1 MADQKLRIGKIPYAN
16 LFPIF
21 YILESECDC
30 SEYEFVEGVPSAL
43 NYMLR
48 IGEVDVS
55 PSSSIEYLRHSD
67 EYAIVEDHSI
77 SSMGPVGSIIL
88 LSGKPIEEL
97 NGLLVLTS
105 SHSETSV
112 ALLEIILRK
121 FFKVKCNLKPADISL
136 QHSEFSLQSADACLL
151 IGDDALKA
159 VKSYKLKVTSE
170 SQNSQLI
177 YPVRKPSLLIRQ
189 GVPAYKGVGIYV
201 GSNSSLSNGV
211 YIYDLG
217 ELWHKHTGL
226 SFTYALWIY
235 KKDCCREKPELLER
249 FEKDL
254 NKAKRLA
261 VKNFK
266 KIALQSPMRGIL
278 TEAELITYWENISY
292 DFGDEHRKGFELF
305 RKFSEELGLI

>member
-1 MADQKLRIGKIPYAN
+1 MQLVADKYMADQKLRIGKIPYAN

-21 YILESECDC
+21 YMLESECDC
-30 SEYEFVEGVPSAL
+30 SGYEFIEGVPSAL

-48 IGEVDVS
+48 IGEVDIS

-97 NGLLVLTS
+97 NGLSVLTS

-112 ALLEIILRK
+112 ALLRIIFEK
-121 FFKVKCNLKPADISL
+121 FYKVKCELRTADIYPDSL
-136 QHSEFSLQSADACLL
+136 PSRRVESPTATEAYLL

-159 VKSYKLKVTSE
+159 VKSKSAKLT
-170 SQNSQLI
+170 
-177 YPVRKPSLLIRQ
+177 
-189 GVPAYKGVGIYV
+189 
-201 GSNSSLSNGV
+201 

-217 ELWHKHTGL
+217 ELWHKNTGL
-226 SFTYALWIY
+226 PFTFALWIY
-235 KKDCCREKPELLER
+235 RKDCCREKPELLRR
-249 FEKDL
+249 FENDL
-254 NKAKRLA
+254 NKAKKL
-261 VKNFK
+261 VLKQFK
-266 KIALQSPMRGIL
+266 MIAPESPLKGIL
-278 TEAELITYWENISY
+278 TENELISYWENISY

>member
-21 YILESECDC
+21 YTLESECDC
-30 SEYEFVEGVPSAL
+30 SEYEFIEGVPSAL
-43 NYMLR
+43 NKMLR
-48 IGEVDVS
+48 TGEVDVS
-55 PSSSIEYLRHSD
+55 PSSSIEYLRHSN
-67 EYAIVEDHSI
+67 EYAIIEDHSI
-77 SSMGPVGSIIL
+77 SSIGPVGSIIL

-97 NGLLVLTS
+97 NGLSVLTS
-105 SHSETSV
+105 SQSETSV

-121 FFKVKCNLKPADISL
+121 FFNVRCNLKTADISL

-159 VKSYKLKVTSE
+159 VKSFELMH
-170 SQNSQLI
+170 
-177 YPVRKPSLLIRQ
+177 
-189 GVPAYKGVGIYV
+189 
-201 GSNSSLSNGV
+201 
-211 YIYDLG
+211 IYDLG
-217 ELWHKHTGL
+217 ELWQKHTGL
-226 SFTYALWIY
+226 PFTYALWIY
-235 KKDCCREKPELLER
+235 KKDCCREKPELLEK

-278 TEAELITYWENISY
+278 TEAELITYWKNISY
-292 DFGDEHRKGFELF
+292 DFRNEHRKGFELF
-305 RKFSEELGLI
+305 RKFSGELGLI

>member
-1 MADQKLRIGKIPYAN
+1 MTNQKLRIGKIPYAN

-21 YILESECDC
+21 YMLESECDC
-30 SEYEFVEGVPSAL
+30 SGYEFVEGVPSAL

-48 IGEVDVS
+48 MGEVDVS

-67 EYAIVEDHSI
+67 EYVIVEDHSI

-97 NGLLVLTS
+97 NGLSVLTS

-112 ALLEIILRK
+112 ALLRIIFER
-121 FFKVKCNLKPADISL
+121 FYKVKCDLKTADIHLDSL
-136 QHSEFSLQSADACLL
+136 PSAAEAYLL

-159 VKSYKLKVTSE
+159 VKSYDLKVKSE
-170 SQNSQLI
+170 SKNSQL
-177 YPVRKPSLLIRQ
+177 STL
-189 GVPAYKGVGIYV
+189 
-201 GSNSSLSNGV
+201 NSKLV

-217 ELWHKHTGL
+217 ELWQEHIGL
-226 SFTYALWIY
+226 PFTYALWIY

-249 FEKDL
+249 FKNDL
-254 NKAKRLA
+254 KKAKKLA
-261 VKNFK
+261 LKNFK

-292 DFGDEHRKGFELF
+292 NFGDEHKKGLELF
-305 RKFSEELGLI
+305 RKFSEELGLICLSP

>member
-1 MADQKLRIGKIPYAN
+1 MQLVADKYMADQKLRIGRIPYAN

-21 YILESECDC
+21 YMLESECDC
-30 SEYEFVEGVPSAL
+30 SGYEFIEGVPSAL

-67 EYAIVEDHSI
+67 EYAIVENHSI

-97 NGLLVLTS
+97 NGLSVLTS

-121 FFKVKCNLKPADISL
+121 FFNMRCNLKPADLSL

-159 VKSYKLKVTSE
+159 GKSYKLKVNNQG
-170 SQNSQLI
+170 QNFKLFT
-177 YPVRKPSLLIRQ
+177 PNFELMH
-189 GVPAYKGVGIYV
+189 
-201 GSNSSLSNGV
+201 
-211 YIYDLG
+211 IYDLG

-226 SFTYALWIY
+226 PFTYALWIY

>member
-1 MADQKLRIGKIPYAN
+1 MQLVADKYMADQKLRIGRIPYAN

-21 YILESECDC
+21 YMLESECDC

-67 EYAIVEDHSI
+67 EYAIVENHSI

-97 NGLLVLTS
+97 NGLSVLTS
-105 SHSETSV
+105 SQSETSV
-112 ALLEIILRK
+112 ALLRIIFEK
-121 FFKVKCNLKPADISL
+121 FYKVKCELRTADIYPDLLPSRRVE
-136 QHSEFSLQSADACLL
+136 SPTATEAYLL

-159 VKSYKLKVTSE
+159 VKSKSAKLT
-170 SQNSQLI
+170 
-177 YPVRKPSLLIRQ
+177 
-189 GVPAYKGVGIYV
+189 
-201 GSNSSLSNGV
+201 

-217 ELWHKHTGL
+217 ELWHKNTGL
-226 SFTYALWIY
+226 PFTFALWIY

-249 FEKDL
+249 FKKDL

-266 KIALQSPMRGIL
+266 KIALQSSMRGIL

-292 DFGDEHRKGFELF
+292 DLGDEHRKGLELF

>member
-1 MADQKLRIGKIPYAN
+1 MQLVADKYMADQKLRIGRIPYAN

-21 YILESECDC
+21 YMLESECDC

-67 EYAIVEDHSI
+67 EYAIVENHSI

-97 NGLLVLTS
+97 NGLSVLTS
-105 SHSETSV
+105 SQSETSV
-112 ALLEIILRK
+112 ALLRIIFEK
-121 FFKVKCNLKPADISL
+121 FYKVKCELRTADIYPDLLPSRRVE
-136 QHSEFSLQSADACLL
+136 SPTATEAYLL

-159 VKSYKLKVTSE
+159 VKSKSAKLT
-170 SQNSQLI
+170 
-177 YPVRKPSLLIRQ
+177 
-189 GVPAYKGVGIYV
+189 
-201 GSNSSLSNGV
+201 

-217 ELWHKHTGL
+217 ELWHKNTGL
-226 SFTYALWIY
+226 PFTFALWIY

-266 KIALQSPMRGIL
+266 KIALQSSMRGIL

>member
-1 MADQKLRIGKIPYAN
+1 MQLVADKYMADQKLRIGKIPYAN

-21 YILESECDC
+21 YMLESECDC
-30 SEYEFVEGVPSAL
+30 SEYEFIEGVPSAL

-67 EYAIVEDHSI
+67 EYAIVENHSI

-97 NGLLVLTS
+97 NGLSVLTS
-105 SHSETSV
+105 SQSETSV
-112 ALLEIILRK
+112 ALLRIIFEK
-121 FFKVKCNLKPADISL
+121 FYKVKCELRTADIYPDSL
-136 QHSEFSLQSADACLL
+136 PSRRVESPTATEAYLL

-159 VKSYKLKVTSE
+159 VKSKSAKLT
-170 SQNSQLI
+170 
-177 YPVRKPSLLIRQ
+177 
-189 GVPAYKGVGIYV
+189 
-201 GSNSSLSNGV
+201 

-217 ELWHKHTGL
+217 ELWHKNTGL
-226 SFTYALWIY
+226 PFTFALWIY
-235 KKDCCREKPELLER
+235 KKGCCREKPELLER

-266 KIALQSPMRGIL
+266 KIVLQSPMRGIL

-292 DFGDEHRKGFELF
+292 DFRNEHRKGLEFF
-305 RKFSEELGLI
+305 RKYSEELGLI

>member
-1 MADQKLRIGKIPYAN
+1 M
-16 LFPIF
+16 
-21 YILESECDC
+21 LESECDC
-30 SEYEFVEGVPSAL
+30 SGYEFVEGVPSAL

-97 NGLLVLTS
+97 NGLSVLTS
-105 SHSETSV
+105 SNSETSV

-121 FFKVKCNLKPADISL
+121 FFNVRCNLKPAEISL

-159 VKSYKLKVTSE
+159 VKSYEFPPSAGSLSSASRLRRPEAKKVMSE
-170 SQNSQLI
+170 SNSQL
-177 YPVRKPSLLIRQ
+177 STL
-189 GVPAYKGVGIYV
+189 
-201 GSNSSLSNGV
+201 NSQLV

-226 SFTYALWIY
+226 PFTYALWIY
-235 KKDCCREKPELLER
+235 KKDCCKEKAELLKR
-249 FEKDL
+249 FKSDL
-254 NKAKRLA
+254 NRSKKRALE
-261 VKNFK
+261 NFK
-266 KIALQSPMRGIL
+266 MIASESPLKGIL
-278 TEAELITYWENISY
+278 TENELIAYWENISY
-292 DFGDEHRKGFELF
+292 DFRNEHKKGFELF
-305 RKFSEELGLI
+305 RKLSEEMGLI

>member
-1 MADQKLRIGKIPYAN
+1 MADKKLRIGKIPYAN

-21 YILESECDC
+21 YMLESECDC
-30 SEYEFVEGVPSAL
+30 SGYEFVEGVPSAL

-48 IGEVDVS
+48 MGEVDVS

-67 EYAIVEDHSI
+67 EYAIVENHSI

-97 NGLLVLTS
+97 NGLSVLTS

-112 ALLEIILRK
+112 ALLRIIFER
-121 FFKVKCNLKPADISL
+121 FYKVKCDLKTADIHLDSL
-136 QHSEFSLQSADACLL
+136 PSAAEAYLL

-159 VKSYKLKVTSE
+159 VKNRSAE
-170 SQNSQLI
+170 F
-177 YPVRKPSLLIRQ
+177 P
-189 GVPAYKGVGIYV
+189 
-201 GSNSSLSNGV
+201 

-217 ELWHKHTGL
+217 ELWQKHTGL
-226 SFTYALWIY
+226 PFTYALWIY
-235 KKDCCREKPELLER
+235 KKDCCKEKAELLKR
-249 FEKDL
+249 FKSDL

-261 VKNFK
+261 LKNFK

-278 TEAELITYWENISY
+278 TDAELISYWENISY
-292 DFGDEHRKGFELF
+292 DFGDEHKNGLELF

>member
-1 MADQKLRIGKIPYAN
+1 M
-16 LFPIF
+16 
-21 YILESECDC
+21 LESECDC

-43 NYMLR
+43 NKMLR
-48 IGEVDVS
+48 AGGVDVS

-97 NGLLVLTS
+97 NGLSVLTS
-105 SHSETSV
+105 SNSETSV

-121 FFKVKCNLKPADISL
+121 FFNVRCNLKPAEISL

-159 VKSYKLKVTSE
+159 VKSYEFPPSAGSLSSASRLRRPEAKKVMSE
-170 SQNSQLI
+170 SNSQL
-177 YPVRKPSLLIRQ
+177 STL
-189 GVPAYKGVGIYV
+189 
-201 GSNSSLSNGV
+201 NSQLV

-226 SFTYALWIY
+226 PFTYALWIY
-235 KKDCCREKPELLER
+235 KKDCCKEKAELLKR
-249 FEKDL
+249 FKSDL
-254 NKAKRLA
+254 NRSKKRALE
-261 VKNFK
+261 NFK
-266 KIALQSPMRGIL
+266 MIASESPLKGIL
-278 TEAELITYWENISY
+278 TENELIAYWENISY
-292 DFGDEHRKGFELF
+292 DFRNEHKKGFELF
-305 RKFSEELGLI
+305 RKLSEEMGLI